1 MLPAC
6 SWQMRIF
13 AIYKTEKCMG
23 CLVLLSSLEA
33 CGTFPMFDTVL
44 GEKIPTPSYPC
55 FAAQLEKY

>member
-1 MLPAC
+1 
-6 SWQMRIF
+6 MRIF

-44 GEKIPTPSYPC
+44 AEKIPTSSYPC